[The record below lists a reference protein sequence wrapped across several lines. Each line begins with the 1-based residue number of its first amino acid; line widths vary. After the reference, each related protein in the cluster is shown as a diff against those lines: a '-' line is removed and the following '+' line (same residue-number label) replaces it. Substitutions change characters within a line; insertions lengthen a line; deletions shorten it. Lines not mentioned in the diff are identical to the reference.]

1 MSPRRALLANAWLQM
16 ALVALIVVLANLYSA
31 RHFTRLDLTRD
42 RLHSL
47 DEASKALVQRLDRP
61 LVVRAYLSRGLAA
74 PYNNH
79 AQLVRDKL
87 EELQAYSGGRMKIT
101 VIDPGDDPDLAAEP
115 RTYGLTPLD
124 LKVTEANR
132 AELRRIWLGAVLL
145 YGDRQEVLP
154 ALTDLSSLEYDLASA
169 IARLQQKADARPLL
183 AWTTGNGEPDLV
195 KPEGPLREMME
206 QLSRKFYLQP
216 LALGGPGAIPEAVD
230 ALLVIGPQTPLS
242 DRAVYQI
249 DQFLLR
255 GGAAAVFVT
264 HTRPDLR
271 VLRPARTSSGLEP
284 LLGHYGVQV
293 NRDIVIDRAQNG
305 VMRFPARVGNRQT
318 TRELN
323 YPLIP
328 RATDLSRRSAL
339 TSGLDAMLFPFTS
352 SLQVGES
359 LLHGVE
365 AEVLARSSASAGSVQ
380 DLKTID
386 PSALSVVLSSEKRGP
401 FPLLVA
407 LTGPLRSFFETR
419 PVPPPDPDAPPMTDD
434 DPEEPALLVEGA
446 PTRLVVA
453 ASADMVANNAAFMLN
468 LADWLVQDEA
478 LIGIRSKIAT
488 LPALEPT
495 TPREQL
501 AWKAFNLLVGPL
513 ALLLFGLGRQLW
525 FRRRARRAR
534 GAA

>member
-1 MSPRRALLANAWLQM
+1 MSARKNLLANAWLQM
-16 ALVALIVVLANLYSA
+16 ALVVVIVVLANLFSA
-31 RHFTRLDLTRD
+31 GHFARLDLTRE

-47 DEASKALVQRLDRP
+47 DESSKGLVRRLDRP
-61 LVVRAYLSRGLAA
+61 LVVRAFLSRGLAA

-79 AQLVRDKL
+79 EQLIRDKL
-87 EELQAYSGGRMKIT
+87 EEFQAYSGGKMKIT
-101 VIDPGDDPDLAAEP
+101 VVDPGTDPELAKEP
-115 RTYGLTPLD
+115 QKYGLTPLD

-154 ALTDLSSLEYDLASA
+154 AITDLSSLEYDLASA

-195 KPEGPLREMME
+195 RPEGPLREMME
-206 QLSRKFYLQP
+206 QLAKKFYLQP
-216 LALGGPGAIPEAVD
+216 LALGGPGAIPEEVD
-230 ALLVIGPQTPLS
+230 ALLVIGPQKVLS

-249 DQFLLR
+249 DQFLMR
-255 GGAAAVFVT
+255 GGAAAIFVT

-271 VLRPARTSSGLEP
+271 TMRPARTSSGLEP
-284 LLGHYGVQV
+284 LLGHHGIQV
-293 NRDIVIDRAQNG
+293 NRDIVLDRAQNG

-318 TRELN
+318 TREVN

-328 RATDLSRRSAL
+328 KATDLSRRSVL
-339 TSGLDAMLFPFTS
+339 TSGLDAMLFPFAS
-352 SLQVGES
+352 SVQVGEALNS
-359 LLHGVE
+359 GVE
-365 AEVLARSSASAGSVQ
+365 VEVLARSAASAGAVQ

-386 PSALSVVLSSEKRGP
+386 PTVLDAVLSSEKRGP

-419 PVPPPDPDAPPMTDD
+419 PVPQPDPDAPPITEG
-434 DPEEPALLVEGA
+434 DPEELPLVVEGA

-453 ASADMVANNAAFMLN
+453 GSADLVANNGAFMLN

-478 LIGIRSKIAT
+478 LIGIRSKTAT

-495 TPREQL
+495 TPSEQL
-501 AWKAFNLLVGPL
+501 GWKAFNLLAGPL
-513 ALLLFGLGRQLW
+513 ALLAFGLSRQVW
-525 FRRRARRAR
+525 FRRRAARAK